1 MTEREVELCYCKYC
15 ARRTTHRAWLL
26 TGGNNVVCESCHT
39 NKPKHL
45 LPSRAE
51 EEIEGIDR
59 MLIKRTDE
67 LLEGEQIIINI
78 NKEEKEET
86 IK

>member
-1 MTEREVELCYCKYC
+1 MTERKVELCYCKYC
-15 ARRTTHRAWLL
+15 ARRTTHRASLL

-39 NKPKHL
+39 NRPKHL

-59 MLIKRTDE
+59 MLIKRKDE
-67 LLEGEQIIINI
+67 LLEGEQIVITKLDI
-78 NKEEKEET
+78 NKEE
-86 IK
+86 